1 LKTLV
6 TGATGFIGT
15 HLVKA
20 LVEKGRDVRCLVRKT
35 SNTTYLKKLGV
46 ELVYGDLLDRD
57 SLKGIVKG
65 VNIVYHLAGE
75 VYSKRTSDYYK
86 VNVDGTKNLLEA
98 CLPEKIKKFIYLS
111 SISAVGP
118 NPKQGILLNEKSPCK
133 PITPYGKSKYLV
145 EKLVSMFSK
154 KYTLPATIIRLPT
167 VYGPGVSTSSRV
179 FTMLE
184 LIKRGLFRII
194 GNGNNVISLCYI
206 DNLINGIL
214 LIDRKT
220 QNTNYTIYFLAD
232 QKPRTIREIAEK
244 IAMELDTKVSR
255 FYIPVWVANI
265 AALVFPAFKKWGNKF
280 PTSLRDMIREIP
292 NSWACDISKARQEL
306 KYDPMVDFNEGIRRT
321 VIWYKEKY
329 G

>member
-1 LKTLV
+1 MKTLV

-133 PITPYGKSKYLV
+133 PITPYGKSKFEA
-145 EKLVSMFSK
+145 EKLLMEFFE
-154 KYTLPATIIRLPT
+154 KYRFPVVIIRAPT
-167 VYGPGVSTSSRV
+167 VYGPLGQPEMVTKIIRMIHKGH
-179 FTMLE
+179 F
-184 LIKRGLFRII
+184 LIVGSGKNLR
-194 GNGNNVISLCYI
+194 SLCYV
-206 DNLINGIL
+206 DNLIQGLTAVERISKS
-214 LIDRKT
+214 IGE
-220 QNTNYTIYFLAD
+220 IYFVSDEETYTYNEIFQIVAQQLGIGLKETHLPSWIGEICNFAFRSLSMLGFCPLPLYVVGSLVFDLACD
-232 QKPRTIREIAEK
+232 IRKAKEQLNYKPRIDFKEGIERTIRYY
-244 IAMELDTKVSR
+244 L
-255 FYIPVWVANI
+255 
-265 AALVFPAFKKWGNKF
+265 KKG
-280 PTSLRDMIREIP
+280 
-292 NSWACDISKARQEL
+292 AC
-306 KYDPMVDFNEGIRRT
+306 
-321 VIWYKEKY
+321 
-329 G
+329 